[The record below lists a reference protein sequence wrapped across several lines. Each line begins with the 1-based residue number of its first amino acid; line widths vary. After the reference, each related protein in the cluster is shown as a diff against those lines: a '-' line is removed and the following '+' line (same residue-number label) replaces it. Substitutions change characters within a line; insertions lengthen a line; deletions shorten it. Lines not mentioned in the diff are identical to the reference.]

1 MSGLIK
7 FSDVRDKVV
16 RLRDQDVL
24 LDFSVA
30 ELYGVET
37 KRVNEAVRNN
47 PDKFPDGYIFELQ
60 QSEKQYVVEN
70 FDHMQGL
77 KNPLSPR
84 KPLQKKDFTCWQ
96 PF

>member
-1 MSGLIK
+1 MEIIK

-16 RLRDQDVL
+16 RLRDQDIL
-24 LDFSVA
+24 LDADVA

-47 PDKFPDGYIFELQ
+47 PEKFPDGYIFELQ

-70 FDHMQGL
+70 FDH
-77 KNPLSPR
+77 
-84 KPLQKKDFTCWQ
+84 
-96 PF
+96 